1 MAHGF
6 LRLMILESLRGNLHS
21 TLQLWEMK
29 MPSCLEAVIRK
40 WAWNGIVLS
49 WAWANLFLT
58 IKLFRME
65 MFMKHDP
72 PTMKQVLFLEVQ
84 NSSISFLGSNF
95 QIIDLMQ
102 ATSESFFS
110 THFPSLFY
118 MPVDP
123 SEWEKGS
130 VCSSKVCRWKGVWPA
145 GAGRGFGNVWA
156 IALTQP
162 SVTYA
167 YTLLKL
173 TLYLCKRDN
182 KPS

>member
-6 LRLMILESLRGNLHS
+6 LRLMILELLRGNLHS

-72 PTMKQVLFLEVQ
+72 PTMKQVLFFRGSKFKYFFPWEQLSNHCPDASHFWKFLLHSFPVSVLNAGWPFRMREGRCLQFEGMQVERGVTSRSRTWLQ
-84 NSSISFLGSNF
+84 ECMGHSS
-95 QIIDLMQ
+95 
-102 ATSESFFS
+102 
-110 THFPSLFY
+110 H
-118 MPVDP
+118 
-123 SEWEKGS
+123 
-130 VCSSKVCRWKGVWPA
+130 PA
-145 GAGRGFGNVWA
+145 
-156 IALTQP
+156 LC
-162 SVTYA
+162 
-167 YTLLKL
+167 
-173 TLYLCKRDN
+173 YLCIHPLRTH
-182 KPS
+182 PLSV